1 MEMNQVVFV
10 VNDRK
15 EKKILG
21 AFNEYEDALQVAL
34 DVPSTYKGDEVSITP
49 VLVDRV
55 NVLSDAR
62 KYWLNE
68 QDVVNAMQEES
79 DLASPIEEN
88 EDEDEDE
95 WEDDWDEEYEWEE
108 EDDDDEDDEEEVINP
123 IEEMVY
129 MMNGKRTISKTNA
142 TTLLNMVAEQVMSDD
157 DIPDNEKWS
166 TTQEIFLAFSK
177 DHGLEQV
184 DMSE

>member
-68 QDVVNAMQEES
+68 QDVVNAAQEEI
-79 DLASPIEEN
+79 DLASPIE

-95 WEDDWDEEYEWEE
+95 WEDDWDEEDDWEE
-108 EDDDDEDDEEEVINP
+108 DEDDEEEVIDP

-129 MMNGKRTISKTNA
+129 EVDGKRTISKTNA
-142 TTLLNMVAEQVMSDD
+142 TMLLNMIAEMVMEDD
-157 DIPDNEKWS
+157 DIPNDKKWDA
-166 TTQEIFLAFSK
+166 TQNIMLAFAK
-177 DHGLEQV
+177 EHGLEQV

>member
-68 QDVVNAMQEES
+68 QDVVNAMQEEI
-79 DLASPIEEN
+79 DLTSPIEEDEN
-88 EDEDEDE
+88 EDEDEDD
-95 WEDDWDEEYEWEE
+95 WYDDDDWE
-108 EDDDDEDDEEEVINP
+108 EDDDDEEEVIDP

-129 MMNGKRTISKTNA
+129 EVDGKRTISKTDA
-142 TTLLNMVAEQVMSDD
+142 TMLLNMIAEQVMEDD
-157 DIPDNEKWS
+157 DIPNDKKWDA
-166 TTQEIFLAFSK
+166 TQSIMLAFAK
-177 DHGLEQV
+177 EHGLEQV

>member
-21 AFNEYEDALQVAL
+21 VFNEYEDALQVAL

-49 VLVDRV
+49 VLVDMV

-68 QDVVNAMQEES
+68 QDVVNAVQEEI
-79 DLASPIEEN
+79 DLASPIEED
-88 EDEDEDE
+88 EDEEEDE
-95 WEDDWDEEYEWEE
+95 WEDDWDEE
-108 EDDDDEDDEEEVINP
+108 EDDEEEVIDP
-123 IEEMVY
+123 IEDMVY
-129 MMNGKRTISKTNA
+129 MMDGKRTISKTNA
-142 TTLLNMVAEQVMSDD
+142 TMLLNMIAEQVIEDD
-157 DIPDNEKWS
+157 DIPNDRKWDA
-166 TTQEIFLAFSK
+166 TQNIMLAFAK
-177 DHGLEQV
+177 EHGLEQV

>member
-68 QDVVNAMQEES
+68 QDVVNAVQEEI
-79 DLASPIEEN
+79 DLASPIE

-95 WEDDWDEEYEWEE
+95 WEDDWDEEDDWEE
-108 EDDDDEDDEEEVINP
+108 DEDDEDEVVNP

-129 MMNGKRTISKTNA
+129 MMDGKRTISKTNA
-142 TTLLNMVAEQVMSDD
+142 TMLLNMVAEQVMSDD

-166 TTQEIFLAFSK
+166 ATQEIFLAFSK

>member
-10 VNDRK
+10 VNDKK

-68 QDVVNAMQEES
+68 QDVVNAVQEEI
-79 DLASPIEEN
+79 DLASPIEE
-88 EDEDEDE
+88 DEDEDYWE
-95 WEDDWDEEYEWEE
+95 DSRYDEDYWEDDDWE
-108 EDDDDEDDEEEVINP
+108 EDDDDEEEVIDP
-123 IEEMVY
+123 IEDMVY
-129 MMNGKRTISKTNA
+129 MMDGKRTISKTDA
-142 TTLLNMVAEQVMSDD
+142 TMILNMIAEQVMEDD
-157 DIPDNEKWS
+157 DIPANKKWDA
-166 TTQEIFLAFSK
+166 TQNIMLAFAK
-177 DHGLEQV
+177 EHGLEQV

>member
-49 VLVDRV
+49 VLVDSV

-68 QDVVNAMQEES
+68 QDVVNAVQEEI
-79 DLASPIEEN
+79 DLAAPVD

-95 WEDDWDEEYEWEE
+95 EDEDDWDEDDDWE
-108 EDDDDEDDEEEVINP
+108 EDDDDEAEVIDP

-129 MMNGKRTISKTNA
+129 EVDGKRTISKTNA
-142 TTLLNMVAEQVMSDD
+142 TMLLNMIAEMVMKDD
-157 DIPDNEKWS
+157 DIPNDKKWDA
-166 TTQEIFLAFSK
+166 TQNIMLAFAK
-177 DHGLEQV
+177 EHGLDQV

>member
-68 QDVVNAMQEES
+68 QDVVNAVQEEI
-79 DLASPIEEN
+79 DLASPIEED
-88 EDEDEDE
+88 EDEDED
-95 WEDDWDEEYEWEE
+95 DWD
-108 EDDDDEDDEEEVINP
+108 DDEEEVIDP

-129 MMNGKRTISKTNA
+129 EVDGKRTISKTNA
-142 TTLLNMVAEQVMSDD
+142 TMLLNMIAEQVMEDD
-157 DIPDNEKWS
+157 DIPNDKKWDA
-166 TTQEIFLAFSK
+166 TQSIMLAFAK
-177 DHGLEQV
+177 EHGLEQV

>member
-21 AFNEYEDALQVAL
+21 VFNEYEDALQVAL

-49 VLVDRV
+49 VLVDRM

-68 QDVVNAMQEES
+68 QDVVNAVQEEI
-79 DLASPIEEN
+79 DLASPIEED

-95 WEDDWDEEYEWEE
+95 WEDDWDEEDEWE
-108 EDDDDEDDEEEVINP
+108 EDDDDEEDEVIDP
-123 IEEMVY
+123 IEEMVSIQ
-129 MMNGKRTISKTNA
+129 NGKRTISKANA
-142 TTLLNMVAEQVMSDD
+142 TMLLNMVAEQVLADD
-157 DIPDNEKWS
+157 DIPDDEKWS
-166 TTQEIFLAFSK
+166 ATQEIFLAFAK
-177 DHGLEQV
+177 EHGLEQV

>member
-68 QDVVNAMQEES
+68 QDVVNAVQEEI
-79 DLASPIEEN
+79 DLASPIEED

-95 WEDDWDEEYEWEE
+95 DDWYDDDDWE
-108 EDDDDEDDEEEVINP
+108 EDDDDEEEVIDP
-123 IEEMVY
+123 IEDMVY
-129 MMNGKRTISKTNA
+129 MMDGKRTISKTDA
-142 TTLLNMVAEQVMSDD
+142 TMLLNMVAEQVLADD
-157 DIPDNEKWS
+157 DIPNDEKWS
-166 TTQEIFLAFSK
+166 ATQAIFLAFAK
-177 DHGLEQV
+177 EHELEQV

>member
-68 QDVVNAMQEES
+68 QDVVNAVQEEI
-79 DLASPIEEN
+79 DLASPIEED
-88 EDEDEDE
+88 EDEDED
-95 WEDDWDEEYEWEE
+95 DWDDDEWE
-108 EDDDDEDDEEEVINP
+108 EDDDDEEEVIDP

-129 MMNGKRTISKTNA
+129 EVDGKRTISKTNA
-142 TTLLNMVAEQVMSDD
+142 TMLLNMIAEQVMEDD
-157 DIPDNEKWS
+157 DIPNDKKWDA
-166 TTQEIFLAFSK
+166 TQNIMLAFAK
-177 DHGLEQV
+177 EHGLEQV

>member
-1 MEMNQVVFV
+1 MEVNQVVFV

-21 AFNEYEDALQVAL
+21 AFNEYEHALQVAL

-55 NVLSDAR
+55 NILSDAR

-68 QDVVNAMQEES
+68 QDVVNAVQEEI
-79 DLASPIEEN
+79 DLASPVE

-95 WEDDWDEEYEWEE
+95 DNWDDDEWEE
-108 EDDDDEDDEEEVINP
+108 EDDDEEEVIDP

-129 MMNGKRTISKTNA
+129 EVDGKRTISKTNA
-142 TTLLNMVAEQVMSDD
+142 TMLLNMIAEQVMEDD
-157 DIPDNEKWS
+157 DIPNDKKWDA
-166 TTQEIFLAFSK
+166 TQNIMLAFAK
-177 DHGLEQV
+177 EHGLEQV

>member
-68 QDVVNAMQEES
+68 QDVVNAVQEEI
-79 DLASPIEEN
+79 DLASPIEED

-95 WEDDWDEEYEWEE
+95 WEDDWDEEDEWE
-108 EDDDDEDDEEEVINP
+108 EDDDDEEDEVIDP
-123 IEEMVY
+123 IEDMVY
-129 MMNGKRTISKTNA
+129 EMDGKRTISKTNA
-142 TTLLNMVAEQVMSDD
+142 TMLLNMIAEQVMEDD
-157 DIPDNEKWS
+157 DIPMDKKWDA
-166 TTQEIFLAFSK
+166 TQNIMLAFAK
-177 DHGLEQV
+177 EHGLEQV

>member
-21 AFNEYEDALQVAL
+21 VFNEYEDALQVAL

-68 QDVVNAMQEES
+68 QDVVNAVQEEI
-79 DLASPIEEN
+79 DLASPIE

-95 WEDDWDEEYEWEE
+95 WE
-108 EDDDDEDDEEEVINP
+108 EDDDDDEEDEENKEEDEELPSDEEV
-123 IEEMVY
+123 
-129 MMNGKRTISKTNA
+129 MNLIIRVLYG
-142 TTLLNMVAEQVMSDD
+142 Q
-157 DIPDNEKWS
+157 
-166 TTQEIFLAFSK
+166 
-177 DHGLEQV
+177 
-184 DMSE
+184 

>member
-49 VLVDRV
+49 VLVDMV

-68 QDVVNAMQEES
+68 QDVVNAVQEEI
-79 DLASPIEEN
+79 DLASPI
-88 EDEDEDE
+88 DEDEE
-95 WEDDWDEEYEWEE
+95 EDDWDDDDWE
-108 EDDDDEDDEEEVINP
+108 EDDDDEEEVIDP

-129 MMNGKRTISKTNA
+129 EVDGKRTISKTDA
-142 TTLLNMVAEQVMSDD
+142 TMLLNMIAEQVMEDD
-157 DIPDNEKWS
+157 DIPNDKKWDV
-166 TTQEIFLAFSK
+166 TQNIMLAFAK
-177 DHGLEQV
+177 EHGLEQV

>member
-21 AFNEYEDALQVAL
+21 VFNEYEDALQVAL

-68 QDVVNAMQEES
+68 QDVVNAVQEEI
-79 DLASPIEEN
+79 DLASPIEED

-95 WEDDWDEEYEWEE
+95 DDWDDDEWE
-108 EDDDDEDDEEEVINP
+108 EDDDDEEEVIDP

-129 MMNGKRTISKTNA
+129 RMDGKRTISKTNA
-142 TTLLNMVAEQVMSDD
+142 TMLLNMVAEQVMSDD
-157 DIPDNEKWS
+157 DIPNDEKWS
-166 TTQEIFLAFSK
+166 ATQEIFLALAK
-177 DHGLEQV
+177 EHGLEQV